1 MSEIVF
7 PSPFNPSY
15 RYVTGGDFV
24 PKTIKISLMCNLYRY
39 ANEQSVIDVNVDTS
53 NLKTAYAGFQWGT
66 KIVGISEFDTSYVT
80 SMESLF
86 YGCNKLLSIPQLDT
100 SNVTTMYQMFY
111 NCYEL
116 SAIPMLNTSKVTNM
130 GYMFDGCK
138 NLTTI
143 PELDFSNV
151 TNVNY
156 MFNNCRSLRELPN
169 MNMKKV
175 TSLSGFLYSTTISKV
190 GVIDCDSI
198 TNIQWLNSSYTF
210 TSLTDLGGFRNL
222 GAKSSLSGTNG
233 NYFLFNCPNLT
244 RQSLLNVLNLLYDRT
259 TAGYSV
265 ITIKLT
271 KAQNALLSDE
281 EKAIA
286 TNKGWTITVA

>member
-1 MSEIVF
+1 
-7 PSPFNPSY
+7 
-15 RYVTGGDFV
+15 
-24 PKTIKISLMCNLYRY
+24 
-39 ANEQSVIDVNVDTS
+39 
-53 NLKTAYAGFQWGT
+53 LKTAYAGFQFDT

-100 SNVTTMYQMFY
+100 SNVTTMYNMFY

-156 MFNNCRSLRELPN
+156 MLNNCTSLRELPN

-198 TNIQWLNSSYTF
+198 TNIQWLNTSNTF

-222 GAKSSLSGTNG
+222 GAKSSLSGTNS
-233 NYFLFNCPNLT
+233 NYFLYSCPNLT
-244 RQSLLNVLNLLYDRT
+244 HQSLLNVLNLLYDRAA
-259 TAGYSV
+259 AGYSV

-286 TNKGWTITVA
+286 TNKGWTITAA